1 MYFGGAE
8 MFEFSKKGP
17 TADTQLSYQT
27 TVGTGSFVTGNF
39 THRGNMLLSGHL
51 IGDIHQDDTAPDAA
65 NGFTAVIGKTGIL
78 EGDIHSAHAIIIG
91 RINGSVFAKGMVEV
105 YPGAVVFGDITYSQI
120 NVHPDAKVNGNL
132 KCLLPDS
139 SSASVTANHA
149 EDFSSN
155 VVLMSKAE
163 GA

>member
-1 MYFGGAE
+1 

-17 TADTQLSYQT
+17 MADTQLTYQT
-27 TVGTGSFVTGNF
+27 TVGTGSSVIGNF

-51 IGDIHQDDTAPDAA
+51 VGDIHQDDTAPDAA
-65 NGFTAVIGKTGIL
+65 NGFTAVIGKTGFL

-91 RINGSVFAKGMVEV
+91 RINGSVLAKGRVEV
-105 YPGAVVFGDITYSQI
+105 YPGAVVCGDITYSQI

-132 KCLLPDS
+132 KCLLPDTLNAS
-139 SSASVTANHA
+139 SIATETDGLV
-149 EDFSSN
+149 SN
-155 VVLMSKAE
+155 VVLMAKAE

>member
-1 MYFGGAE
+1 

-17 TADTQLSYQT
+17 MADTQLTYQT
-27 TVGTGSFVTGNF
+27 TVGTGSSVTGNF

-51 IGDIHQDDTAPDAA
+51 VGDIHQDDTAPDAA
-65 NGFTAVIGKTGIL
+65 SGFTAVIGKTGFL

-91 RINGSVFAKGMVEV
+91 RINGSVLAKGRVEV
-105 YPGAVVFGDITYSQI
+105 YPGAVVCGDITYTQI

-132 KCLLPDS
+132 KCLLPDTLHVA
-139 SSASVTANHA
+139 ASVTE
-149 EDFSSN
+149 EDDVASN
-155 VVLMSKAE
+155 VVLMTKAE

>member
-1 MYFGGAE
+1 

-17 TADTQLSYQT
+17 MADTQLTYQT
-27 TVGTGSFVTGNF
+27 TVGSGSSVAGNF

-51 IGDIHQDDTAPDAA
+51 VGDIHQDDTAPDAA
-65 NGFTAVIGKTGIL
+65 NGFTAVIGKTGFL

-91 RINGSVFAKGMVEV
+91 RINGSVLAKGRVEV
-105 YPGAVVFGDITYSQI
+105 YPGAVVCGDITYSQI

-132 KCLLPDS
+132 KCLLPDTLNT
-139 SSASVTANHA
+139 SATEADDLA
-149 EDFSSN
+149 SN
-155 VVLMSKAE
+155 VVLMTKAE

>member
-1 MYFGGAE
+1 

-17 TADTQLSYQT
+17 MADTQLTYQT
-27 TVGTGSFVTGNF
+27 TVGTGSSVTGNF

-51 IGDIHQDDTAPDAA
+51 VGDIHQDDTAPDAA
-65 NGFTAVIGKTGIL
+65 SGFTAVIGKTGFL

-91 RINGSVFAKGMVEV
+91 RINGSVLAKGRVEV
-105 YPGAVVFGDITYSQI
+105 YPGAVVCGDITYTQI

-132 KCLLPDS
+132 KCLLPDTLHVAA
-139 SSASVTANHA
+139 SATEGDDVA
-149 EDFSSN
+149 SN
-155 VVLMSKAE
+155 VVLMTKAE

>member
-1 MYFGGAE
+1 

-17 TADTQLSYQT
+17 MADTQLTYQT
-27 TVGTGSFVTGNF
+27 TVGAGSSVTGNF

-51 IGDIHQDDTAPDAA
+51 VGDIHQDDTAPDAA
-65 NGFTAVIGKTGIL
+65 SGFTAVIGKTGFL

-91 RINGSVFAKGMVEV
+91 RINGSVLAKGRVEV
-105 YPGAVVFGDITYSQI
+105 YPGAVVCGDITYTQI

-132 KCLLPDS
+132 KCLLPDALHVA
-139 SSASVTANHA
+139 ASVTE
-149 EDFSSN
+149 EDDVASN
-155 VVLMSKAE
+155 VVLMTKAE

>member
-1 MYFGGAE
+1 

-17 TADTQLSYQT
+17 MADTQLTYQT
-27 TVGTGSFVTGNF
+27 TVGTGSSVTGNF

-51 IGDIHQDDTAPDAA
+51 VGDIHQDDTAPDAA
-65 NGFTAVIGKTGIL
+65 SGFTAVIGKTGFL

-91 RINGSVFAKGMVEV
+91 RINGSVLAKGRVEV
-105 YPGAVVFGDITYSQI
+105 YPGAVVCGDITYTQI

-132 KCLLPDS
+132 KCLLPDTLHVA
-139 SSASVTANHA
+139 ASVA
-149 EDFSSN
+149 EEDDVASN
-155 VVLMSKAE
+155 VVLMTKAE